1 MFTLHFA
8 KDGRFFEKVENQ
20 QSGDEWATR
29 MKNVEIG
36 QLTDGTNQCS
46 EASVTVIHCL
56 EDDLVELCGH
66 TYRTKEEVA
75 IVIVFADDTETYY
88 GFKALHDAVDFANNM
103 IKLLSTPD
111 KLP

>member
-1 MFTLHFA
+1 MFTLNFA
-8 KDGRFFEKVENQ
+8 RDGRFFEKVENQ

-29 MKNVEIG
+29 LKNVEIG

-46 EASVTVIHCL
+46 EASVTVIHCI
-56 EDDLVELCGH
+56 DGDLVELGNKI
-66 TYRTKEEVA
+66 YRTKEEVT

-88 GFKALHDAVDFANNM
+88 GFKALNDAVNFANSM

-111 KLP
+111 RLP